1 MDINSDLFMSNIHK
15 HTFSLVTLELPKYNN
30 GKRTAINEN
39 FVHSIWLY
47 ITKNYQHRCY
57 PYL

>member
-1 MDINSDLFMSNIHK
+1 MSNIHK
-15 HTFSLVTLELPKYNN
+15 YIHSLFTLELPKYNN
-30 GKRTAINEN
+30 GKRTAINKN

-47 ITKNYQHRCY
+47 IMKNYQHRCY